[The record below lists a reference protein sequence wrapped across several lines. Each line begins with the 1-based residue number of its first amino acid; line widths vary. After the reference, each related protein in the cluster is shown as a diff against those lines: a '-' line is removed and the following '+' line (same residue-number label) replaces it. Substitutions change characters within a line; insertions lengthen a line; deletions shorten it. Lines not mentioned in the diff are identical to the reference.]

1 MKDSSRIFWSVLGL
15 LIAAVVASVKG
26 VEGVVLRSLRVG
38 QAQVAVVRRLE
49 VEEVVPERGEDLDQ
63 AGMLE
68 VGRNPL
74 DLDLDLDHSLPVGHL
89 GEGGHSPSGAH
100 SLQEVVPDQEGNFLE
115 HSLRAD
121 GLLVGLE
128 LIVNWE
134 VEVDAAASG
143 VGQGLGQDLDLDDWE
158 EEDRWQDLG
167 LAGRLVGAH

>member
-1 MKDSSRIFWSVLGL
+1 
-15 LIAAVVASVKG
+15 

-49 VEEVVPERGEDLDQ
+49 VEEVVPERGEGLDQ

-74 DLDLDLDHSLPVGHL
+74 DLDLDHSLPVGHL
-89 GEGGHSPSGAH
+89 GEVGHSPSGAH

-115 HSLRAD
+115 HSLRAG
-121 GLLVGLE
+121 GLLVGSE

-143 VGQGLGQDLDLDDWE
+143 VGQGVGQGLGQDLDLELDDWQE
-158 EEDRWQDLG
+158 EVRWQDLG